1 MKNGKQLAEAI
12 DKDVINLRKGKLSI
26 DKANAISRL
35 VQVEI
40 NAIKLHINNPKL
52 AEEK

>member
-12 DKDVINLRKGKLSI
+12 DKDVVDLREGRLSI

-40 NAIKLHINNPKL
+40 NAIKLHINNPNL
-52 AEEK
+52 TAEE